1 MGNLHNGKELVRS
14 DIIKLLKKLDRDF
27 VNKFGIPH
35 NKYIAHI
42 VGGAAIVLQGF
53 DQKKTTD
60 IDIVDK
66 LCCADS

>member
-1 MGNLHNGKELVRS
+1 M
-14 DIIKLLKKLDRDF
+14 
-27 VNKFGIPH
+27 NKFGIPH